1 MANAMIIKSSAA
13 GKMGPAA
20 TEVFND
26 YNNNKAGIKG
36 YYFTQFIVNEDK
48 TATIYLGAAQ
58 TSTPTIDRDLNFEI
72 NYTEGDII
80 SYIYGSK
87 FYDSGKIISIDNTNK
102 SITVEPASESIVFK
116 AGDWGI
122 DIDDQ
127 ILFVYAKPLNGI
139 VHFGHYAHAEGE
151 NTIVAERAGHAEGR
165 ETVVR
170 GQYGHAEGRQTEA
183 HYAAHAE
190 GRKTKALGEMSHAE
204 GFQSE
209 SHGYYSHAEGRL
221 SKAMGQNS
229 HAEGLSTEALG
240 QNSHAEGRGTIA
252 TIDCQHVQGKFN
264 IKDTAGDYAHIV
276 GWGTGAGRE
285 KNIHTLTTD
294 GDAWF
299 AGDVYIGSSKNKLA
313 NIGKSGTGDK
323 SEIFNNYNNNTA
335 AGGHAHAE
343 GSHTSAAGGS
353 AHAEGFGTSANGTGA
368 HSEGHSTVADGYA
381 SHAEG
386 HSTYASNY
394 SHAEGFGSKVTISG
408 DGYGAH
414 AEGRSTLVSAEGG
427 HAEGFG
433 TKASSPYQH
442 VQGRYNIEDKEGL
455 YAHIVGWGEAA
466 STPKNIHTLTTDG
479 NGWFA
484 GTVETTGIVLK
495 SPNGT
500 KWLVTIDNEGNLI
513 TTQK

>member
-36 YYFTQFIVNEDK
+36 YYFTKFIINNDG
-48 TATIYLGAAQ
+48 TGLIYLSTTQTAA
-58 TSTPTIDRDLNFEI
+58 PTEERDLDFDI
-72 NYTEGDII
+72 NYIIGDII
-80 SYIYGSK
+80 SYVSGSK
-87 FYDSGKIISIDNTNK
+87 YYDSATITSIDDINK
-102 SITVEPASESIVFK
+102 TIAVTPVDGVTLK
-116 AGDWGI
+116 VGDYGT

-170 GQYGHAEGRQTEA
+170 GQYGHAEGRETEA

-190 GRKTKALGEMSHAE
+190 GRKTKAIGQMSHAE
-204 GFQSE
+204 GYQSE
-209 SHGYYSHAEGRL
+209 SHGNYSHAEGRL
-221 SKAMGQNS
+221 SKAIGENS
-229 HAEGLSTEALG
+229 HAEGISTEAIG
-240 QNSHAEGRGTIA
+240 KSSHAEGNRTIA

-264 IKDTAGDYAHIV
+264 TKDTEGKFAHIV
-276 GWGTGAGRE
+276 GWGTGTGGE
-285 KNIHTLTTD
+285 KNIHTLSTT
-294 GDAWF
+294 
-299 AGDVYIGSSKNKLA
+299 
-313 NIGKSGTGDK
+313 GTGWFLENVTVGTDK
-323 SEIFNNYNNNTA
+323 KVLATLSEVEQKTKAINDKLVGAHHSNQGEIFNDYENNKA
-335 AGGHAHAE
+335 SQYGHAE
-343 GSHTSAAGGS
+343 GKGTTAGY
-353 AHAEGFGTSANGTGA
+353 AA
-368 HSEGHSTVADGYA
+368 HSEGNN
-381 SHAEG
+381 
-386 HSTYASNY
+386 TYASSY
-394 SHAEGFGSKVTISG
+394 SHAEGFGSRVEVSG

-414 AEGRSTLVSAEGG
+414 AEGRSTKVSAVGA

-433 TKASSPYQH
+433 TKASAPYQH
-442 VQGRYNIEDKEGL
+442 VQGQFNVEDTQGQ
-455 YAHIVGWGEAA
+455 YVHIVGWGTD
-466 STPKNIHTLTTDG
+466 SVPKNIHTLTTDG

-484 GTVETTGIVLK
+484 GTVEATGIILK

-500 KWLVTIDNEGNLI
+500 KWLVTIDNEGKLV